1 MTTPAT
7 VSNAIDQNARGP
19 KSVRVGGESV
29 EQHPIADQIAADQYA
44 KGQTA
49 ATLQMGTHSAISRAI
64 QATDCAPPSRS
75 AKARAT

>member
-49 ATLQMGTHSAISRAI
+49 AGKNHLGLRFI
-64 QATDCAPPSRS
+64 QIVPPG
-75 AKARAT
+75 AG